1 MVKLENDQLAI
12 YQLFIKNCNFLKQ
25 FSIKTLIFVRELVIF
40 EFYLL
45 RWPVRVGHFPV
56 LPVEVVM
63 RVGHFQNLHFK
74 MTMRVGHFQDLQF
87 EMTVRVGHFQDVH
100 LKMTMQVGHFQ
111 DLQFEVNL
119 VSLSFSSLGLRLLPA
134 RWSFASFT
142 ITSYHR
148 PKKTYP
154 PSVM

>member
-12 YQLFIKNCNFLKQ
+12 YQLLIKNCNFLKQ

-56 LPVEVVM
+56 LPCEFAVRVGHFRVLPVEVVM
-63 RVGHFQNLHFK
+63 RVGHFQDVHFK
-74 MTMRVGHFQDLQF
+74 MTMRVGHFQN
-87 EMTVRVGHFQDVH
+87 
-100 LKMTMQVGHFQ
+100 
-111 DLQFEVNL
+111 LQFEVNL

-148 PKKTYP
+148 PIKKN
-154 PSVM
+154 